1 MLPQVI
7 KLGFILR
14 LTDIKRPEN
23 YCSLQQKRS
32 SLNNDYFHKWMARR
46 VACEC
51 FTLTSQKTSTKTLL
65 PFSNSNPILK
75 NKFNS
80 KFTNSINTLVCEFII
95 LKGKFAKPKAEIF
108 FCFGG
113 GPTLHG
119 TKLRICRL

>member
-1 MLPQVI
+1 MLPEVI

-65 PFSNSNPILK
+65 FTLFYNSNPLLK
-75 NKFNS
+75 NKFY
-80 KFTNSINTLVCEFII
+80 SILTDRTVVSELLI
-95 LKGKFAKPKAEIF
+95 LSGKFAKPKADF
-108 FCFGG
+108 FFA
-113 GPTLHG
+113 LAADRLYME
-119 TKLRICRL
+119 LRICRL

>member
-1 MLPQVI
+1 MLPEVI

-65 PFSNSNPILK
+65 FTLFYNSNPLLK
-75 NKFNS
+75 NKFY
-80 KFTNSINTLVCEFII
+80 SILTDRTVVSELLI
-95 LKGKFAKPKAEIF
+95 LSGKFAKPKADF
-108 FCFGG
+108 FFA
-113 GPTLHG
+113 LAADQLYME
-119 TKLRICRL
+119 LRICRL